1 MATKDPRV
9 DAYIAKARPF
19 AQPILKKLR
28 AMVHAGCPEV
38 VETIKWGMPAFEH
51 KGPLAGM
58 AAFKEHCVA
67 GFWKAKLMKD
77 AEGKLQLKDRTAM
90 GNLGCLR
97 TVKDLPSATAFVGLV
112 KQAKALN
119 EAGVKLTRTT
129 RAKPPLRVPTWF
141 MAKLRTNAKALA
153 HFKKFPPSHQ
163 REYVEWVT
171 SAKQEATREHRMA
184 TTLAQLSK
192 GLPYNYQYMQA
203 KKKTAVKA

>member
-9 DAYIAKARPF
+9 DTYIAKARPF

-28 AMVHAGCPEV
+28 AMVHTGCPEV

-67 GFWKAKLMKD
+67 GFWKAKLLKGT
-77 AEGKLQLKDRTAM
+77 EGTLQLKDRTAM

-97 TVKDLPSATAFVGLV
+97 TVKDLPSTAAFVGLV
-112 KQAKALN
+112 RQAATLN
-119 EAGVKLTRTT
+119 DAGVKLTRQK
-129 RAKPPLRVPTWF
+129 RSKPPLRVPAWF
-141 MAKLRTNAKALA
+141 MARLRSHPKALK
-153 HFKKFPPSHQ
+153 HFKDFSPSHQ

-171 SAKQEATREHRMA
+171 SAKQEDTRERRMA
-184 TTLAQLSK
+184 TTIAQLSK
-192 GLPYNYQYMQA
+192 GLPHNAKYMRG
-203 KKKTAVKA
+203 KKKAAAKA

>member
-28 AMVHAGCPEV
+28 AMVHKGCPDV

-58 AAFKEHCVA
+58 AAFKEHCAA

-77 AEGKLQLKDRTAM
+77 AEGKLQVKDRTAM

-119 EAGVKLTRTT
+119 DAGVKLTRTT
-129 RAKPPLRVPTWF
+129 RAKPPLRVPAWF
-141 MAKLRTNAKALA
+141 TAKLRTNAKALA
-153 HFKKFPPSHQ
+153 HFRKFTPSHQ

-171 SAKQEATREHRMA
+171 SAKQEATRERRMA
-184 TTLAQLSK
+184 TTLAQLAK
-192 GLPYNYQYMQA
+192 GLPYNHQYMQA
-203 KKKTAVKA
+203 KKKAAAKA